1 MPTTTTRAPAALEAR
16 AISVRLACVMASGS
30 PRSASLPP
38 SSITTSA
45 GLCCVSSAGTRE
57 RPPEVVS
64 PLMLA
69 FTTSQ
74 GSFCCAMRACSSATQ
89 PVPRGRPY
97 SADRLSPTTSSLRR
111 AGWAIAGNASAAP
124 SSALQC
130 ATNALR
136 RQATGM
142 SEPIITVSRIT
153 KQVADSTGSLTIL
166 HEIDFAL
173 MPRETVA
180 IVGASG
186 SGKSTLLSILAG
198 LDTPSSGSVRL
209 AGTDLFTLDEDAR
222 AALRAQKV
230 GFVFQSFQ
238 LLANLTALENVM
250 LPLELM
256 GRNDARTAA
265 TEMLR
270 RVGLGERLGH
280 YPKVLSGGEQQ
291 RVALARAFVV
301 RPAVLLADEP
311 TGSLDFA
318 TGETVMA
325 LMFELNREAGT
336 TLVLV
341 THDNGIAARCD
352 RQLRIEA
359 GRLVQSTAQPAAD
372 AVTTSA

>member
-1 MPTTTTRAPAALEAR
+1 
-16 AISVRLACVMASGS
+16 
-30 PRSASLPP
+30 
-38 SSITTSA
+38 
-45 GLCCVSSAGTRE
+45 
-57 RPPEVVS
+57 
-64 PLMLA
+64 
-69 FTTSQ
+69 
-74 GSFCCAMRACSSATQ
+74 
-89 PVPRGRPY
+89 
-97 SADRLSPTTSSLRR
+97 
-111 AGWAIAGNASAAP
+111 
-124 SSALQC
+124 
-130 ATNALR
+130 
-136 RQATGM
+136 M
-142 SEPIITVSRIT
+142 SEPIIAVRKIT

-166 HEIDFAL
+166 HDIDFEL
-173 MPRETVA
+173 LPRESVA

-198 LDTPSSGSVRL
+198 LDTPTSGSVLL
-209 AGTDLFTLDEDAR
+209 AGQDLFKLDEDAR
-222 AALRAQKV
+222 AELRSRNV

-256 GRNDARTAA
+256 GRPDARSAA
-265 TEMLR
+265 TEMLN
-270 RVGLGERLGH
+270 RVGLGERLTR

-318 TGETVMA
+318 TGETVMQ

-341 THDNGIAARCD
+341 THDRAIAARCD

-359 GRLVQSTAQPAAD
+359 GRLVS
-372 AVTTSA
+372 